1 MNFQASKLSLR
12 IEMAGLSPYFQALW
26 LLLKFVG
33 KICFSLAL
41 LWALLWFFYFRH
53 FRGRYFEAP
62 RSSLNYVTDTD
73 APQRNDFRKR
83 TVSSITDPIRM
94 QLAKIETLRKQSKSG
109 TVKPPTLEKSATK
122 IRSRLKQIMTE
133 ARLRRIPVEF
143 KYHYEPALYAI
154 QDAYRSINAL
164 EDCFEQEALAER
176 HKLYNESVQ
185 SWRGA
190 MRKNSLTREF
200 FLGDDWQK
208 VGISVP

>member
-1 MNFQASKLSLR
+1 
-12 IEMAGLSPYFQALW
+12 MAGLWPRIHYLLSTIRLVLKILAWLFFPFLVTCWYYFS
-26 LLLKFVG
+26 
-33 KICFSLAL
+33 FSQ
-41 LWALLWFFYFRH
+41 WTHR
-53 FRGRYFEAP
+53 RYPTEG
-62 RSSLNYVTDTD
+62 LNYVIDTD

-83 TVSSITDPIRM
+83 TVSAVTDPLRL
-94 QLAKIETLRKQSKSG
+94 QLGKIKRIHRQTKGG
-109 TVKPPTLEKSATK
+109 TVRPSTLERDATI
-122 IRSRLKQIMTE
+122 IRNRLKEIMTE

-208 VGISVP
+208 VGISRP